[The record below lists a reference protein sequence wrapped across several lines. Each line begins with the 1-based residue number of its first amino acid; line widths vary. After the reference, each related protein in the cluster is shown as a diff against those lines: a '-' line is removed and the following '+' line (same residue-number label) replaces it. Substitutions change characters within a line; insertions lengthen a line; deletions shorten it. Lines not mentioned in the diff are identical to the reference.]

1 MTLQVFVV
9 GEKLTPGPLDVFVV
23 TEDHQVVDLPPVRHQ
38 AKLSCDIGRWL
49 FFKVRTP
56 AVPQRIAKGRD
67 GWGVDAAVALL
78 SRRFFVVHGLE
89 LVLCLFSL
97 ARLPPPCLIMF
108 DGTITKPLLDFCT
121 LLCFYNSDAISLM
134 KLLLSFLPGAM
145 GGGGDFG
152 KGSFPDEWTTN

>member
-1 MTLQVFVV
+1 MFFLWRKTIKWWICHLYGTKPNSAVTLAAGF
-9 GEKLTPGPLDVFVV
+9 
-23 TEDHQVVDLPPVRHQ
+23 
-38 AKLSCDIGRWL
+38 S
-49 FFKVRTP
+49 
-56 AVPQRIAKGRD
+56 PQRIAKGRD
-67 GWGVDAAVALL
+67 GWDVDAAVALL

-152 KGSFPDEWTTN
+152 KGSFPDEWTTNWRPSNPQYFFYIFFVGRCW